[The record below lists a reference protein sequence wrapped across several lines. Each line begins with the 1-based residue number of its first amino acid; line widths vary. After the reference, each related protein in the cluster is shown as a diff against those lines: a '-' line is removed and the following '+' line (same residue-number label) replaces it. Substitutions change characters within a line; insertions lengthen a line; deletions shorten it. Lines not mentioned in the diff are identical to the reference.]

1 MEKQVKSQFN
11 EVNSEKY
18 YSEYALIDSSI
29 INPVDMTGAN
39 TQLDSGII
47 FG

>member
-18 YSEYALIDSSI
+18 YSEYALIDPRI
-29 INPVDMTGAN
+29 INSVEITGVN

>member
-1 MEKQVKSQFN
+1 MKDQMKIQFS
-11 EVNSEKY
+11 EVNNEKY
-18 YSEYALIDSSI
+18 YSEYALIDSSV
-29 INPVDMTGAN
+29 INSVEITGAS

>member
-1 MEKQVKSQFN
+1 MKKQVKSQFS
-11 EVNSEKY
+11 EVNNEKY

-29 INPVDMTGAN
+29 INSVEITGTG

>member
-11 EVNSEKY
+11 EANNEKY
-18 YSEYALIDSSI
+18 YSEYALIDSSV
-29 INPVDMTGAN
+29 INSAEMTGAN

>member
-1 MEKQVKSQFN
+1 MKKQVKSQFN

-18 YSEYALIDSSI
+18 YSEYALIDSSV
-29 INPVDMTGAN
+29 INSVEITGVS

>member
-1 MEKQVKSQFN
+1 MKDQMKSQFS

-29 INPVDMTGAN
+29 INSVEITGAS